1 MSLVEKSPDP
11 KTISSGQG
19 SRINGIAHEF
29 ITLSGAEL
37 VLVTTTEG
45 ALIARAGEMDTT
57 EIEGVGMISALIYA
71 AAQSIGTS
79 IGTSVSYVHQHG
91 DKKDLLLLRINGNFG
106 LIIAFDKLL
115 GLGGILYNA
124 RRTAAALSQIL
135 GATSTTHD

>member
-11 KTISSGQG
+11 ETISSEQG
-19 SRINGIAHEF
+19 SRINGIAGEF

-79 IGTSVSYVHQHG
+79 IGTSVSYVSC
-91 DKKDLLLLRINGNFG
+91 LNFYDSQP
-106 LIIAFDKLL
+106 LEMAFCAFTDPVSSRPMAPSANS
-115 GLGGILYNA
+115 G
-124 RRTAAALSQIL
+124 RHS
-135 GATSTTHD
+135 D